1 MKVLLSGNEA
11 IARGA
16 FENGVKVAAG
26 YPGTPSTEIL
36 ENLVNYEGVSAQ
48 WSPNEK
54 VALEV
59 GIGSSIAGART
70 LVTMKHV
77 GVNVAADPLFTFA
90 YTGVNGGL
98 VLISADDPGMHSSQ
112 DEQDNRNY
120 AHFAKIALLEPS
132 DSQEAKDMVGIGLE
146 ISEKFDTPVILR
158 TTTRVNHSKSLVE
171 LAEPKD
177 VALKPYIKNPK
188 KYVMMPGNAR
198 LRRVFVEERTAN
210 LRAYSET
217 TPLNFIEWG
226 KGNKQVG
233 IITSGASYQYVKE
246 ALPGVSVLKLGMTN
260 PLPMQKIKDFAQA
273 VENLFIVEEL
283 DPFLETQIK
292 AEGIKVIGKEIFP
305 NIGEVN
311 HQMVAEKILA
321 HLGQAE
327 MAVTLDVT
335 EPLELTSSTSQLCE
349 PQQAPM
355 RPPVMCPG
363 CPHRGVFYT
372 LKKLKVTVTGD
383 IGCYTLGA
391 LAPLEGID
399 TTICMGASIGNALG
413 MEKANPELKGKLV
426 AVIGDSTFF
435 HSGMTGLLD
444 VVYNGGTTTTLILD
458 NRTTGMTG
466 HQDNPGTGQTLG
478 KAQTK
483 EVDIEKLVRALGVD
497 RVKVVDPQDLTV
509 LKATIAEELAAD
521 EPSVII
527 TKRPCALLIKANPP
541 AVSIKAESCTGC
553 KACIKLGCPALVNKD
568 SKVVVND
575 ALCTGCELCIQVCKF
590 GSIKRE
596 GENNA

>member
-36 ENLVNYEGVSAQ
+36 ENFVNYEGVSAQ

-59 GIGSSIAGART
+59 GIGASIAGART

-77 GVNVAADPLFTFA
+77 GINVAADPLFTFA

-120 AHFAKIALLEPS
+120 AQFAKIALLEPT

-146 ISEKFDTPVILR
+146 ISEQFDTPVMLR
-158 TTTRVNHSKSLVE
+158 TTTRVNHSKGLVE
-171 LAEPKD
+171 LAEPKE
-177 VALKPYIKNPK
+177 VALKPYVKNPK

-198 LRRVFVEERTAN
+198 ARRVCVEERTAK
-210 LRAYSET
+210 LKEYSET
-217 TPLNFIEWG
+217 TPLNFIES
-226 KGNKQVG
+226 GNKLVG
-233 IITSGASYQYVKE
+233 IITSGANYQYVKE
-246 ALPGVSVLKLGMTN
+246 ALPGVSILKLGMTN
-260 PLPMQKIKDFAQA
+260 PLPMQKIKDFAQT

-292 AEGIKVIGKEIFP
+292 AAGINVIGKEIFP
-305 NIGEVN
+305 TIGEIN
-311 HQMVAEKILA
+311 HKMVAERILNYV
-321 HLGQAE
+321 GQAE
-327 MAVTLDVT
+327 IAATMDVT
-335 EPLELTSSTSQLCE
+335 ELLELTSGTTQLCE
-349 PQQAPM
+349 PQQVPM

-363 CPHRGVFYT
+363 CPHRGVFYA
-372 LKKLKVTVTGD
+372 LKQLKVTVAGD

-391 LAPLEGID
+391 LPPLEGMD

-466 HQDNPGTGQTLG
+466 HQEHPGTGYTLG
-478 KAQTK
+478 KAQVK
-483 EVDIEKLVRALGVD
+483 EVDIETVVKALGVN
-497 RVKVVDPQDLTV
+497 RVQVVDPKDLGNM
-509 LKATIAEELAAD
+509 KAIIAEELAAE

-527 TKRPCALLIKANPP
+527 TKMPCALLIKDNPP
-541 AVSIKAESCTGC
+541 AVAIEAESCTGC
-553 KACIKLGCPALVNKD
+553 KACIKLGCPALVNKE
-568 SKVVVND
+568 SKVFVND
-575 ALCTGCELCIQVCKF
+575 ALCTGCEVCIQVCKF

-596 GENNA
+596 GETNA